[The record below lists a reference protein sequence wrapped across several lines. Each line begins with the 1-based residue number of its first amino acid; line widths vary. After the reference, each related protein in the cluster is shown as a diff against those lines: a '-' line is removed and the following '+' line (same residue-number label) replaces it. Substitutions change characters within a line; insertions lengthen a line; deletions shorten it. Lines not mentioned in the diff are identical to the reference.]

1 MPRRIVGK
9 AWCFHRQAVTIS
21 EGGGRT
27 PSAPAP
33 MRALMDPALIIFIVL
48 SAFIAYRL
56 YSVLGTRTGEERQRD
71 IEGLQRARTRET
83 REEAAPP
90 VPDEPEAV
98 KPLPPVSEAATP
110 LREADPAFDER
121 GFIEGAKGAYEM
133 IVEAFASGD
142 LKSVRRFIAAPV
154 FEAFK
159 SAVGQREGAGQ
170 RADLKFVGVE
180 KATIVAARVESGEA
194 SASVEF
200 LSNQVRATYD
210 REGKLVDGD
219 PNRIDLVKDLWTFSR
234 QLSSNDP
241 NWTLVA
247 TGA

>member
-1 MPRRIVGK
+1 
-9 AWCFHRQAVTIS
+9 
-21 EGGGRT
+21 
-27 PSAPAP
+27 
-33 MRALMDPALIIFIVL
+33 MDPALIIFIAL

-56 YSVLGTRTGEERQRD
+56 YSVLGSRTGEERQRD
-71 IEGLQRARTRET
+71 VEGLQRARTREA
-83 REEAAPP
+83 REETPSAPP
-90 VPDEPEAV
+90 EMEPA
-98 KPLPPVSEAATP
+98 KPLPPVSAAAEP
-110 LREADPAFDER
+110 LRAADPAFDER
-121 GFIEGAKGAYEM
+121 EFIDGAKGAYEM

-154 FEAFK
+154 FDAFK
-159 SAVGQREGAGQ
+159 AAAGVRESEGR

-180 KATIVAARVESGEA
+180 QAKIVSAHVVGGEA

-210 REGKLVDGD
+210 RDGKLVEGD

>member
-1 MPRRIVGK
+1 
-9 AWCFHRQAVTIS
+9 
-21 EGGGRT
+21 
-27 PSAPAP
+27 
-33 MRALMDPALIIFIVL
+33 MDPALIIFIAL

-71 IEGLQRARTRET
+71 VEGLQRARTREA
-83 REEAAPP
+83 REEAPPAPA
-90 VPDEPEAV
+90 EPEPS
-98 KPLPPVSEAATP
+98 KPLPPVSAAAEP
-110 LREADPAFDER
+110 LRAADPAFDER

-133 IVEAFASGD
+133 IVEAFNSGD

-159 SAVGQREGAGQ
+159 SAIGARESAGR

-180 KATIVAARVESGEA
+180 QAKIVTSRVEGGAA

-210 REGKLVDGD
+210 RDGKLVDGD

>member
-1 MPRRIVGK
+1 
-9 AWCFHRQAVTIS
+9 
-21 EGGGRT
+21 
-27 PSAPAP
+27 
-33 MRALMDPALIIFIVL
+33 MDPALIIFIAL

-56 YSVLGTRTGEERQRD
+56 YSVLGARTGEERQRD
-71 IEGLQRARTRET
+71 VEGLQRAKVREPQG
-83 REEAAPP
+83 REDAPSA
-90 VPDEPEAV
+90 VEPEPS
-98 KPLPPVSEAATP
+98 KPLPPVSAAAEA
-110 LREADPAFDER
+110 LRAADPSFDER
-121 GFIEGAKGAYEM
+121 SFVDGAKGAYEM

-159 SAVGQREGAGQ
+159 AGISARETLGR

-180 KATIVAARVESGEA
+180 QAKIVSSRFEGGEA
-194 SASVEF
+194 TASVEF

-210 REGKLVDGD
+210 KDGALVEGD

-234 QLSSNDP
+234 ELSSGDP

>member
-1 MPRRIVGK
+1 
-9 AWCFHRQAVTIS
+9 
-21 EGGGRT
+21 
-27 PSAPAP
+27 
-33 MRALMDPALIIFIVL
+33 MDPALIIFIAL

-56 YSVLGTRTGEERQRD
+56 YMVLGTRTGEERQRD
-71 IEGLQRARTRET
+71 VDGLQRARTREA
-83 REEAAPP
+83 REEAAPDL
-90 VPDEPEAV
+90 PDPEPA
-98 KPLPPVSEAATP
+98 KPLPPVSAAAEP
-110 LREADPAFDER
+110 LRAADASFDER

-142 LKSVRRFIAAPV
+142 LKSVRRYIAAPV
-154 FEAFK
+154 YEAFK
-159 SAVGQREGAGQ
+159 TAAAAREGAGR
-170 RADLKFVGVE
+170 RADLKFVGIE
-180 KATIVAARVESGEA
+180 QAKIVSSRVEGGEA

-210 REGKLVDGD
+210 RDGKLVEGD

-247 TGA
+247 TAA

>member
-1 MPRRIVGK
+1 
-9 AWCFHRQAVTIS
+9 
-21 EGGGRT
+21 
-27 PSAPAP
+27 
-33 MRALMDPALIIFIVL
+33 MDPGLIIFIAL

-71 IEGLQRARTRET
+71 VEGLQRVRAREP
-83 REEAAPP
+83 REETPVAAS
-90 VPDEPEAV
+90 EPEPL
-98 KPLPPVSEAATP
+98 KPLPPVSAAAEP
-110 LREADPAFDER
+110 LRAADPAFDER
-121 GFIEGAKGAYEM
+121 GFIDGAKGAYEM

-142 LKSVRRFIAAPV
+142 LKSVRRYIATPV

-159 SAVGQREGAGQ
+159 AAVSARESAGN
-170 RADLKFVGVE
+170 RADLKFVGIE
-180 KATIVAARVESGEA
+180 QAKIVSSRVQGGEA

-210 REGKLVDGD
+210 RDGKLVDGD